1 MTLAVYPQRPV
12 LAAGRQ
18 RRIKVCRKPQLVR
31 GRHRPVCAD
40 HQTATFHSIPERFAN
55 LGSLLIKPTHLN
67 TWNLGFTKDNNHFP
81 CATPQVSLDSPSST
95 VERPRPL
102 CLLGLG
108 HCLPAS
114 DVELVVMGVRE
125 IFSGRQDLQAGI
137 HRIGWPNHGGR
148 WGSRRRRKRSGNGT
162 AAVPRATPAGTVA
175 VAWGPRDRHM
185 HMHARRPIPAFPVP

>member
-95 VERPRPL
+95 VESPRPPSL
-102 CLLGLG
+102 LG

>member
-1 MTLAVYPQRPV
+1 MTLVLQLAVYPQRPV

-81 CATPQVSLDSPSST
+81 CATPQVSLDSPST
-95 VERPRPL
+95 VEKPRACFL
-102 CLLGLG
+102 WSRALSLSL
-108 HCLPAS
+108 S
-114 DVELVVMGVRE
+114 II
-125 IFSGRQDLQAGI
+125 IFPGEKT
-137 HRIGWPNHGGR
+137 
-148 WGSRRRRKRSGNGT
+148 SRRESIG
-162 AAVPRATPAGTVA
+162 
-175 VAWGPRDRHM
+175 
-185 HMHARRPIPAFPVP
+185 

>member
-18 RRIKVCRKPQLVR
+18 RRIKVCRKPPSQTSLC
-31 GRHRPVCAD
+31 RPQNGHVP
-40 HQTATFHSIPERFAN
+40 FHSRKVCKFGQFIDQTRA
-55 LGSLLIKPTHLN
+55 THLN
-67 TWNLGFTKDNNHFP
+67 TWNLWFTKDNNHFP

-114 DVELVVMGVRE
+114 DVELVVMGVRKFFRE
-125 IFSGRQDLQAGI
+125 RRPSS
-137 HRIGWPNHGGR
+137 RIGWPSHSGR